1 MTKPLE
7 SSVARIYSKSGEVIG
22 AGFLVATKHII
33 TCAHVVAEALGIE
46 RETSEMPVAEI
57 SLDFPRVTPGHK
69 LTANV
74 IFWRPIHPNPSTLE
88 EFEEDIAIL
97 ELRNL
102 PPQAVRPVRLVTS
115 EKLWGHPF
123 RVLGFPEGQSNGV
136 WASGLLR
143 EVIAS
148 GWVQLEDVKEPGYAL
163 QPGFSGAP
171 VWDDELQ
178 GVAGMAVA
186 AEMNQLHVK
195 AAFIIPVTQLATA
208 WSKLNQQVIHP
219 EIWRPVH
226 TQVND
231 NVEPGSIT
239 INRQEL
245 PLTNYNSNFIID
257 AINYKELSNGT
268 RVYSLKV
275 FNKGYADGVIES
287 RTQQC
292 ELIDIRGIK
301 GIRIPDRVEEFAVQS
316 IERLWR
322 LSTEGYEFLDPRN
335 SLGNSE
341 PTEVRNI
348 RVPPGGILKLTK
360 TGENALVYNQ
370 ATFLSG
376 LFFKSSSFSGLL
388 ALCEKIQK
396 KNIGSFV
403 KSEFFRGLMRENL
416 SLPLDEATK
425 IFASSTWVDHRKL
438 ETLKKICEL
447 MRQENQNASNV
458 LDNPLENMLRIT
470 GLEMLNFPL
479 NVTEDFIKRN
489 NGFLQWLD
497 WERAQIV
504 EAKEGALF
512 IERLP
517 ISS

>member
-1 MTKPLE
+1 MTAALE
-7 SSVARIYSKSGEVIG
+7 PSVVRIYSNSSKVVG
-22 AGFLVATKHII
+22 AGFLVSQKHILS
-33 TCAHVVAEALGIE
+33 CAHVVAEALGLP
-46 RETSEMPVAEI
+46 RETVEMPDAEV
-57 SLDFPRVTPGHK
+57 SLDFPILAPQRLLKARV
-69 LTANV
+69 V
-74 IFWRPIHPNPSTLE
+74 FWRPVNRE
-88 EFEEDIAIL
+88 KFEEEDIAGL
-97 ELRNL
+97 ELESI
-102 PPQAVRPVRLVTS
+102 PPNGCRCVRLVAS
-115 EKLWGHPF
+115 DDLWGHPF
-123 RVLGFPEGQSNGV
+123 QVLDFPLGQANGV
-136 WASGLLR
+136 PASGVLR
-143 EVIAS
+143 TRNAK
-148 GWVQLEDVKEPGYAL
+148 GWVQLEDVKQTGYAL
-163 QPGFSGAP
+163 EAGFSGTP

-186 AEMNQLHVK
+186 AEKKRPQVK
-195 AAFIIPVTQLATA
+195 GAFIIPATQLAKA
-208 WSKLNQQVIHP
+208 WPKLNQQLIHP

-226 TQVND
+226 TQGND
-231 NVEPGSIT
+231 IVEPGSIT
-239 INRQEL
+239 INRQEI
-245 PLTNYNSNFIID
+245 PRNNYNYGFIVD
-257 AINYKELSNGT
+257 RINYKELSDKT
-268 RVYSLKV
+268 RVYSLNV
-275 FNKGYADGVIES
+275 FNTGYADGVIEIRS
-287 RTQQC
+287 KHG
-292 ELIDIRGIK
+292 ELIEIRGIE
-301 GIRIPDRVEEFAVQS
+301 GVRIPGKVWEFGLQS

-322 LSTEGYEFLDPRN
+322 LSTEGYDFFDPRN

-341 PTEVRNI
+341 PTEIRNI

-388 ALCEKIQK
+388 ALCEKFQK

-403 KSEFFRGLMRENL
+403 KSEVFRGLMRENL

-425 IFASSTWVDHRKL
+425 IFASSTWVDNRKL

-458 LDNPLENMLRIT
+458 IENPLENMLRIT

>member
-1 MTKPLE
+1 MTVALE
-7 SSVARIYSKSGEVIG
+7 PSIVRIYSNSSKVVG
-22 AGFLVATKHII
+22 AGFLVSQKHIL
-33 TCAHVVAEALGIE
+33 TCAHVVAYALGLTP
-46 RETSEMPVAEI
+46 RETVEMPDAEI
-57 SLDFPRVTPGHK
+57 TLDFPLLPSQRLFKARV
-69 LTANV
+69 V
-74 IFWRPIHPNPSTLE
+74 FWRPLNRDK
-88 EFEEDIAIL
+88 FEEDIAGL
-97 ELRNL
+97 ELESL
-102 PPQAVRPVRLVTS
+102 PPNGFRCVRLVTS
-115 EKLWGHPF
+115 DDLWGHPF
-123 RVLGFPEGQSNGV
+123 QVLGFPEGQPNGV
-136 WASGLLR
+136 PASGVLR
-143 EVIAS
+143 TRNAK
-148 GWVQLEDVKEPGYAL
+148 GWVQLEDVKQTGYAL
-163 QPGFSGAP
+163 EPGFSGAP

-186 AEMNQLHVK
+186 ADKKRPEVK
-195 AAFIIPVTQLATA
+195 AAFMIPATQLARV
-208 WSKLNQQVIHP
+208 WPKLNQQVIHP

-231 NVEPGSIT
+231 NVEPGSVT

-287 RTQQC
+287 RTQHC

-301 GIRIPDRVEEFAVQS
+301 GIRIPDRVGEFAVQS

-322 LSTEGYEFLDPRN
+322 LSKEGYDFLDPRN

-370 ATFLSG
+370 ATFLSS

-403 KSEFFRGLMRENL
+403 KSEVFRGLMRENL

-425 IFASSTWVDHRKL
+425 TFVSSTWVDNRKL

-447 MRQENQNASNV
+447 MRQENLNASNV

-512 IERLP
+512 IERWP
-517 ISS
+517 SSR